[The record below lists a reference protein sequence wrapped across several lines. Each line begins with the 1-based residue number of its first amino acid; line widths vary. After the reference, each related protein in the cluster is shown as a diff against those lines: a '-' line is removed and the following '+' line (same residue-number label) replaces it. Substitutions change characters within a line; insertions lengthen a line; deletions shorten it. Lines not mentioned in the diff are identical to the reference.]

1 MLDIRLV
8 RVSLLAPISAGIPL
22 ERGWSQR
29 RIVAVLLAL
38 RRGHWSIENNLF
50 GIRDATF
57 GEDACRVRTGHGPQ
71 NLAAIRNLTVGL
83 LNLIG
88 CANKAAA
95 VAARRLREPP

>member
-1 MLDIRLV
+1 M
-8 RVSLLAPISAGIPL
+8 
-22 ERGWSQR
+22 
-29 RIVAVLLAL
+29 LLAL
-38 RRGHWSIENNLF
+38 GRGHWSIENNLF

-57 GEDACRVRTGHGPQ
+57 GEDACRVHTGHGPQ
-71 NLAAIRNLTVGL
+71 NLAATRNQTVGL